1 LGWGRVGFFYFFGVL
16 ILFRTLSIETYY
28 YTQFLYILFIKIHLK
43 FKYRD
48 ILPYTVS
55 LYRILYNIFI
65 FGRELVAIEP
75 FAIQPQN
82 LYFYLYMESRD
93 NEHAVDGDD
102 DSTEFDWINSKEKS

>member
-1 LGWGRVGFFYFFGVL
+1 VVGLGFLFFWGL
-16 ILFRTLSIETYY
+16 ILFRTLSIET

-48 ILPYTVS
+48 TYTVS